1 MITLHI
7 TQNKTLFF
15 ATEEEAKRFADT
27 MEAKTGNRPAMRKTR
42 EENHVKNIVYYG
54 KTAPDYSGKAEA

>member
-1 MITLHI
+1 
-7 TQNKTLFF
+7 
-15 ATEEEAKRFADT
+15 
-27 MEAKTGNRPAMRKTR
+27 MRKTR